1 MPIRSRSITLSCL
14 VVLSFLYGVAELVP
28 GRFTQTAE
36 VFFKAAGRNWA
47 RTGRFGAPEIVGR
60 LSTGP
65 PLTEVYFAQ
74 PPVYTF
80 LYGVYVKAV
89 GFGPRSSI
97 AYDVLIHLLLVWSAV
112 AVARTVFALPWPVAG
127 LSGALML
134 PLGTVGRPDELG
146 IVFALCAALSFRSQR
161 VTNTATILG
170 GMFLGLCGATSLG
183 ALLLLGPLVCWKP
196 WQTASASS
204 TRARWL
210 LLAVVGALTAAAA
223 CIAPI
228 LISHPAAYRQLMA
241 HAGEQSAALSWI
253 TRTARNSDSGFLN
266 QWKGAPAFGPAY
278 IILVVGLWA
287 FAIMC
292 WAFDK
297 ARTSSNYSSIVLTAL
312 SMLFLVV
319 FMPGKYYY
327 LWFSEAWLLIAC
339 AALATEIYRDLSPR
353 RRVALL
359 AFGAIAWI
367 AAAAPYFRWKAIL
380 WTLPADQSLNST
392 VRQLREE
399 IPADRVVVSSDY
411 WWILA
416 DRDTVYDIT
425 FGNPEIDT
433 VDFVIASGNGSG
445 EPGTPVG
452 LNSRYQDSEF
462 QVLYDHLNTVRPS
475 LLGIPLSHSAYG
487 FGAYVLKKKRQ

>member
-1 MPIRSRSITLSCL
+1 
-14 VVLSFLYGVAELVP
+14 
-28 GRFTQTAE
+28 
-36 VFFKAAGRNWA
+36 
-47 RTGRFGAPEIVGR
+47 
-60 LSTGP
+60 
-65 PLTEVYFAQ
+65 
-74 PPVYTF
+74 
-80 LYGVYVKAV
+80 
-89 GFGPRSSI
+89 
-97 AYDVLIHLLLVWSAV
+97 
-112 AVARTVFALPWPVAG
+112 
-127 LSGALML
+127 ML

-319 FMPGKYYY
+319 FMPGNTTT
-327 LWFSEAWLLIAC
+327 C
-339 AALATEIYRDLSPR
+339 GSPR
-353 RRVALL
+353 
-359 AFGAIAWI
+359 
-367 AAAAPYFRWKAIL
+367 
-380 WTLPADQSLNST
+380 
-392 VRQLREE
+392 
-399 IPADRVVVSSDY
+399 
-411 WWILA
+411 
-416 DRDTVYDIT
+416 
-425 FGNPEIDT
+425 
-433 VDFVIASGNGSG
+433 
-445 EPGTPVG
+445 PGC
-452 LNSRYQDSEF
+452 
-462 QVLYDHLNTVRPS
+462 S
-475 LLGIPLSHSAYG
+475 LLVRRWPRRFTVIFRPAGGLRYWRLAPLHGSPQPPLTSAG
-487 FGAYVLKKKRQ
+487 RQSSGPCPPTSLSTPPCGNFVKRSRRIGSWSVPTIGGSWQTATPSMT